1 MKTIFI
7 TEKPSVAQEYRKVL
21 QIQSHEKTDG
31 YIEGYSPV
39 LKKDVIITWAVG
51 HLIGISSP
59 EEQTWKD
66 RRKTAPHPNFYR
78 FFS

>member
-39 LKKDVIITWAVG
+39 LKKMSLSHGRLVT
-51 HLIGISSP
+51 
-59 EEQTWKD
+59 
-66 RRKTAPHPNFYR
+66 
-78 FFS
+78 